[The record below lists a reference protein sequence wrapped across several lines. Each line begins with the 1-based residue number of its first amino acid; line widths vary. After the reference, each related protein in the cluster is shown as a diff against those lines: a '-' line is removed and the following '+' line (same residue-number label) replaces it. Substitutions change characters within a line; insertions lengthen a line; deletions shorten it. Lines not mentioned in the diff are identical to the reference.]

1 MKQSK
6 LANSQSDLLWKE
18 DTVHKEWL
26 REEAMQQLAFFSQSL
41 APSGQLRSL
50 NWDGSEIIG
59 ASQEL
64 HSTTRLVHSYALGK
78 HLGFA
83 GSEGI
88 IEAGL
93 RALREGHKDQTHG
106 GYIWSFD
113 AKGPCDTK
121 KLAYGH
127 VFVLLAAASAL
138 QAGFDEAYDIISDVC
153 DTLDTYFWDETVG
166 RFRDEFNSDW
176 TPFSTYRGMNANMH
190 GAEAL
195 LAAHEATGERHYLDR
210 AGQILDFFVG
220 FIAPQYDWRIPE
232 HYDEDWNVDLHY
244 EGNPMFR
251 PSGTTPGHS
260 FEFARLRLQHWDLT
274 GRPDG
279 TAAAEARS
287 LIQTALKD
295 AWLPEGGFC
304 YTLDAEG
311 KIKVR
316 ERFWWP
322 VTEAIGAIS
331 VLQQADRQEE
341 DEKWYRQLWQ
351 FSDQYLIDHSFGG
364 WFGVIDAQNRP
375 SQTQFKGKPDIYHSL
390 QAALIPLTS
399 SISHLHKAL
408 RAIG

>member
-1 MKQSK
+1 MGRVR
-6 LANSQSDLLWKE
+6 NYRGIPRTPFH
-18 DTVHKEWL
+18 DTL
-26 REEAMQQLAFFSQSL
+26 GAFL
-41 APSGQLRSL
+41 CAGQTPRFR
-50 NWDGSEIIG
+50 GVE
-59 ASQEL
+59 
-64 HSTTRLVHSYALGK
+64 R
-78 HLGFA
+78 
-83 GSEGI
+83 I

-113 AKGPCDTK
+113 AKGPCDAK

-153 DTLDTYFWDETVG
+153 DTLDTYFWDGTVG

-195 LAAHEATGERHYLDR
+195 LAAYEATGESHYLDR

-260 FEFARLRLQHWDLT
+260 FEFARLRLSIGIKGAPRRDGGGRSAFSYSNGVKGCVASGGRLLLYT
-274 GRPDG
+274 G
-279 TAAAEARS
+279 
-287 LIQTALKD
+287 
-295 AWLPEGGFC
+295 C
-304 YTLDAEG
+304 
-311 KIKVR
+311 
-316 ERFWWP
+316 
-322 VTEAIGAIS
+322 
-331 VLQQADRQEE
+331 
-341 DEKWYRQLWQ
+341 
-351 FSDQYLIDHSFGG
+351 
-364 WFGVIDAQNRP
+364 
-375 SQTQFKGKPDIYHSL
+375 
-390 QAALIPLTS
+390 
-399 SISHLHKAL
+399 
-408 RAIG
+408 